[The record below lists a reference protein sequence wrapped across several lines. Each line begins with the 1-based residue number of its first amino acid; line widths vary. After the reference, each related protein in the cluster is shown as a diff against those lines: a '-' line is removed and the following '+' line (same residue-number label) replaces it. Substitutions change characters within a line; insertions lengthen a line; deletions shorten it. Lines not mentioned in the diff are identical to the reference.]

1 MSDGTRPNIF
11 PALRYRDADAALA
24 WLRDAFGFEEKA
36 THRGEDGVIH
46 HAEVRLGAGLVMFGQ
61 QRDDVT
67 RSIYATVD
75 DPDAHYQ
82 RAKAAGA
89 EIVRELTDTDYGSR
103 EYSARDLDGNL
114 WSFGSYDPYA
124 AQ

>member
-1 MSDGTRPNIF
+1 MNESTRPNIF

-24 WLRDAFGFEEKA
+24 WLQDVFGFEEKA
-36 THRGEDGVIH
+36 IHRGQDGVIH

-61 QRDDVT
+61 RRDDVT
-67 RSIYATVD
+67 TSIYATVD
-75 DPDAHYQ
+75 DPDAHYE
-82 RAKAAGA
+82 RARAAGA
-89 EIVRELTDTDYGSR
+89 EIVRELAYTDYGSR